1 MPNSQK
7 TYCFTLIFLQG
18 KVFTLLVKRSCK
30 ILAYIITFLLQ
41 FFALQII

>member
-18 KVFTLLVKRSCK
+18 KLYTLLVKRSWK
-30 ILAYIITFLLQ
+30 TLAYIIRFLLQ
-41 FFALQII
+41 FFVLQII